1 MMKKLLI
8 GAMGALTLL
17 AGGTAAYTVMHATP
31 AYAANAKAVV
41 DQGIAAGGL
50 HDYGRKRA
58 LDKKIVA

>member
-1 MMKKLLI
+1 MKKLLI

-41 DQGIAAGGL
+41 DQGIAAGFFICTIASAREL
-50 HDYGRKRA
+50 
-58 LDKKIVA
+58 